1 MTYPSKAQIVAEAL
15 TAERAHTARLTRQLA
30 DTGAEAEAA
39 DQYLDDVAHRLA
51 QWVADGGVVDT
62 GLLAEVLDDL
72 LVARNILAVLRLRA
86 VQS

>member
-1 MTYPSKAQIVAEAL
+1 MTYPSKAQIV
-15 TAERAHTARLTRQLA
+15 
-30 DTGAEAEAA
+30 AEAA

-62 GLLAEVLDDL
+62 GLLAEVLDDV

-86 VQS
+86 VQA